1 MQTALTQIN
10 ATGALM
16 ATLTAHPDLPAPR
29 ISTEYVVTSDRDPS
43 GTLILAWGL
52 DFAFH
57 DGLDGFEQ
65 SRQAL
70 DIDPAAVDHDA
81 TESGTLAWLTATT
94 TYAGVPLRLVGYYK
108 PPTAAAP
115 VGDE

>member
-1 MQTALTQIN
+1 MQTARTQIT
-10 ATGALM
+10 AAGALM
-16 ATLTAHPDLPAPR
+16 AALTAHPDLPAPK
-29 ISTEYVVTSDRDPS
+29 ISTEYVVTADRDPS
-43 GTLILAWGL
+43 GNLLLTGGL

-65 SRQAL
+65 WRQAL
-70 DIDPAAVDHDA
+70 GIDPATVDHDA

-108 PPTAAAP
+108 PPTATAPAA
-115 VGDE
+115 DE